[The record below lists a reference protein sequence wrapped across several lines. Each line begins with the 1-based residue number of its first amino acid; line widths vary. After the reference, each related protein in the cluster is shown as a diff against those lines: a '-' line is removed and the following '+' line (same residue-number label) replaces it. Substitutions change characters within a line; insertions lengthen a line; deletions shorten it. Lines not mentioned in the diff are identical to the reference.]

1 MRASRR
7 RVADEAGGKAGS
19 ARGIALNG
27 RQVIV
32 WGSMRLDDALM
43 CGHAP
48 RWWCW
53 GGAGI
58 LAPIP
63 GVREEDTRSPI
74 GGHFETTPRD
84 RPVGQKMETLI
95 LWVSGLLPLVLIV
108 FHFVLS
114 WRCLT
119 LAGKALAQPGS
130 DVKVRI
136 AKGSV
141 ELAVSN
147 PICAIAR
154 RSRKRPSKDVTSV
167 H

>member
-1 MRASRR
+1 
-7 RVADEAGGKAGS
+7 
-19 ARGIALNG
+19 
-27 RQVIV
+27 
-32 WGSMRLDDALM
+32 
-43 CGHAP
+43 
-48 RWWCW
+48 
-53 GGAGI
+53 
-58 LAPIP
+58 
-63 GVREEDTRSPI
+63 
-74 GGHFETTPRD
+74 
-84 RPVGQKMETLI
+84 METLI